1 MDNGIARTL
10 GLKLGDVFYPRQ
22 RPGKGQPTGQAAK
35 AEKSAGN
42 GQGGDPA
49 NREDILKWNARQI
62 RELFASYG
70 LALHDWDKIRTDWLT
85 FHKATERE
93 GAGKIA
99 LVH

>member
-1 MDNGIARTL
+1 MNMQNQTNGTNHYLVEAKSIGRIARRTVL
-10 GLKLGDVFYPRQ
+10 SDDALSVFVPIL
-22 RPGKGQPTGQAAK
+22 
-35 AEKSAGN
+35 
-42 GQGGDPA
+42 
-49 NREDILKWNARQI
+49 EDILKWNARQI

-85 FHKATERE
+85 FHKASDRD